1 MTDWVHVLAA
11 SLQLQQFTKLVD
23 SNILPLSHMKRT
35 FFFLFFN
42 PFLKSISNCF
52 ANISPSL
59 LLAAPSSP
67 ISVTHLSG
75 GGGSLSVTMCLLLPS
90 RRGLMRLPSLWLT
103 DYINSSA
110 RCWELSGS
118 RAPPCRQRLCSHWCP
133 GGLWGRNEAGGW
145 HRSHTPT
152 PLM

>member
-1 MTDWVHVLAA
+1 MTDWVSVLA
-11 SLQLQQFTKLVD
+11 SSSQLQQFTKLAD
-23 SNILPLSHMKRT
+23 PNILPLSHMKRT
-35 FFFLFFN
+35 FLKIFFLNQYRPALQTF
-42 PFLKSISNCF
+42 PPL
-52 ANISPSL
+52 
-59 LLAAPSSP
+59 SSSQP
-67 ISVTHLSG
+67 PPTPVSVTHLSG

-118 RAPPCRQRLCSHWCP
+118 RAPPCRQRLCSRWCP

-145 HRSHTPT
+145 QRSRTPT